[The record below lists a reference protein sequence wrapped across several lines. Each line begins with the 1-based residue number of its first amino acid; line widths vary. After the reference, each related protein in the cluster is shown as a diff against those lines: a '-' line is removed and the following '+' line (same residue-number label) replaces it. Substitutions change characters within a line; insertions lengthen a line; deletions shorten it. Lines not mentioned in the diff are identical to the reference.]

1 MHGMKKRLY
10 IACALTSVPNSEKST
25 YMSFIDEIKKRAS
38 IDYEVIDFLSAIKKD
53 PNPQDVYSFDM
64 ACLEKAHY
72 MLAFLDY
79 PGTGLGYE
87 LCHMI
92 QVENKPVLALTKD
105 MSHVSKLIRG
115 IKSESFVLD
124 TYNEIDDCIG
134 KLTSF
139 VNLYDKKSK
148 NN

>member
-1 MHGMKKRLY
+1 
-10 IACALTSVPNSEKST
+10 
-25 YMSFIDEIKKRAS
+25 MSFIDEIKSRAS
-38 IDYEVIDFLSAIKKD
+38 INYEVIDFLSAIKKD
-53 PNPQDVYSFDM
+53 PNPKDVYTFDM
-64 ACLEKAHY
+64 ACLNKAHY

-87 LCHMI
+87 LCQMI
-92 QVENKPVLALTKD
+92 RVENKPVLALTKNK
-105 MSHVSKLIRG
+105 SHVSKLIQG
-115 IKSESFVLD
+115 IKSELFVLD
-124 TYNEIDDCIG
+124 TYEDVNDCIN